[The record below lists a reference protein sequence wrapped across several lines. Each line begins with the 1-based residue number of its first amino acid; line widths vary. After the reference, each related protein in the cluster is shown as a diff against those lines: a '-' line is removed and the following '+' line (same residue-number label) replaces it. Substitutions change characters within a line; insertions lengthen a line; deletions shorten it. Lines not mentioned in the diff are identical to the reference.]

1 MNERL
6 KKQPKKAKNQRSKM
20 GRRNLERLRE
30 WIAVCRLPHPSFW
43 YGAFGLM
50 WLCVGHSPRLLSFIC
65 LPRFSPRLTLLPPRC
80 LSRLSDMVWVLDV
93 VTCWKILTDGFHNDK
108 KIHSPVGLKKEKKK
122 VVRWVLFF
130 GGGVA
135 VTFQQ
140 APALQ
145 IKKILKKKKKSLAAE
160 MFLICWACFSLT
172 RFVVEDCRRF
182 WCSKKSVN

>member
-1 MNERL
+1 
-6 KKQPKKAKNQRSKM
+6 M

-30 WIAVCRLPHPSFW
+30 WIGVCRLPHPSFW

-65 LPRFSPRLTLLPPRC
+65 LPRFSPCLTLLP
-80 LSRLSDMVWVLDV
+80 LAV
-93 VTCWKILTDGFHNDK
+93 
-108 KIHSPVGLKKEKKK
+108 SPVSLIWFGFLMWSRVGRFSRMVSITIKRFTPQLGWKRKKKK
-122 VVRWVLFF
+122 VVQWVLFF

-140 APALQ
+140 VPALQ
-145 IKKILKKKKKSLAAE
+145 KKKNPEKEKKKSLAAE
-160 MFLICWACFSLT
+160 MFLICCACFSLT

>member
-1 MNERL
+1 
-6 KKQPKKAKNQRSKM
+6 M

-65 LPRFSPRLTLLPPRC
+65 LPRFSPCLTLLPPRC

-122 VVRWVLFF
+122 KLYDGCFF
-130 GGGVA
+130 LVGGWLSH
-135 VTFQQ
+135 FSKY
-140 APALQ
+140 PPSKK
-145 IKKILKKKKKSLAAE
+145 KKILKKKKKISRSWDVSDLLRLFFFDEVCGRGLSQILVFKEVCKLNQSYFAHI
-160 MFLICWACFSLT
+160 LYIIV
-172 RFVVEDCRRF
+172 R
-182 WCSKKSVN
+182 

>member
-1 MNERL
+1 
-6 KKQPKKAKNQRSKM
+6 M

-65 LPRFSPRLTLLPPRC
+65 LPRFSPCLTLLPPRC

-122 VVRWVLFF
+122 SCTMGAFF
-130 GGGVA
+130 WWGGGRHISA
-135 VTFQQ
+135 STR
-140 APALQ
+140 PP
-145 IKKILKKKKKSLAAE
+145 KKKKSWKRKKKSLAAE
-160 MFLICWACFSLT
+160 MFLICCACFSLT

>member
-1 MNERL
+1 
-6 KKQPKKAKNQRSKM
+6 M

-65 LPRFSPRLTLLPPRC
+65 LPRFSPCLTLLPPRC

-122 VVRWVLFF
+122 KLYDGCFF
-130 GGGVA
+130 LVGGWLSH
-135 VTFQQ
+135 FSKY
-140 APALQ
+140 PPSKK
-145 IKKILKKKKKSLAAE
+145 KKILKKKKKISRSWDVSDLLRLFFFDEVCGRGLSQILVFKEVCKLNQSYFAHI
-160 MFLICWACFSLT
+160 LYIIVT
-172 RFVVEDCRRF
+172 
-182 WCSKKSVN
+182 

>member
-1 MNERL
+1 
-6 KKQPKKAKNQRSKM
+6 M
-20 GRRNLERLRE
+20 GMRNLERLRE

-65 LPRFSPRLTLLPPRC
+65 LPRFSPCLTLLPPRC

-122 VVRWVLFF
+122 SCSMGAFF
-130 GGGVA
+130 WWGGGRHISA
-135 VTFQQ
+135 STR
-140 APALQ
+140 PP
-145 IKKILKKKKKSLAAE
+145 KKKKSWKRKKKSLAAE
-160 MFLICWACFSLT
+160 MFLICCACFSLT
-172 RFVVEDCRRF
+172 KFVVEDCRRF